1 MAPAF
6 VAAGAALKSKPKTM
20 VETILFGGKER
31 KVLFGARLIM
41 LYEQTKDRPFMQDYM
56 GMVTDFQKTGFFKI
70 SFVAD
75 VAFLAMKCAADYLN
89 QPLNTNVF
97 EVLEMCMSDTNAPTE
112 VITKLAASLPVA
124 KSDETVKN
132 AESPEPSQSQ

>member
-1 MAPAF
+1 
-6 VAAGAALKSKPKTM
+6 M
-20 VETILFGGKER
+20 VETIKLGGQER

-56 GMVTDFQKTGFFKI
+56 GMVSDFQKTGFFKI

-75 VAFLAMKCAADYLN
+75 VAFLAMKCASDYLN
-89 QPLNTNVF
+89 QPLDTDVF
-97 EVLEMCMSDTNAPTE
+97 QALEWFMADTNALTE
-112 VITKLAASLPVA
+112 VITKLAASLPLA
-124 KSDETVKN
+124 KSDEGEKN

>member
-1 MAPAF
+1 
-6 VAAGAALKSKPKTM
+6 
-20 VETILFGGKER
+20 
-31 KVLFGARLIM
+31 M

-56 GMVTDFQKTGFFKI
+56 GMVSDFQKTGFFKI

-89 QPLNTNVF
+89 QPLNTDVF
-97 EVLEMCMSDTNAPTE
+97 QALEWCMADTNAPTE
-112 VITKLAASLPVA
+112 VITKLAASLPLA
-124 KSDETVKN
+124 KSDEGEKN